1 MSTLLIKDADLVV
14 TMNDEREEI
23 ASCDVLVRDNAIA
36 EVGSNLEAEAD
47 ETIDARGCI
56 VTPGLINSHNHMW
69 GTLYRAWPELQ
80 DVHGDDWFAALARIW
95 HDRPVTP
102 EALYAGALANM
113 GQHVIIGGTTS
124 ADHHW
129 VYRNGVPKDFVD
141 RTIDAAR
148 AIGMRFHPSR
158 GCMTL
163 GEKAG
168 GNMPEILIESE
179 DEVLNH
185 AQDLI
190 DRFHDPEKYSMCR
203 IHLSPTGVYSDSE
216 TMFKEFRKLCD
227 VTPGTTLKVHLYNG
241 DGDKSALERYGVP
254 AMQVL
259 ERCGWEGPDTMY
271 YHFDTTDDN
280 ERRRAAEAGT
290 WISICLAVDLR
301 MGFLG
306 PGRGG
311 FPRVREIQEMGGNVC
326 FGTTNPAN
334 NESSCVLDD
343 MRVLMLAQRPLLD
356 EAERWIT
363 ARDVRWMAT
372 KGAAMGLGRDDLGSI
387 EPGMCADMA
396 VYDVTKID
404 MAGNHDPVV
413 FLYAHK
419 RETKAT
425 IINGEVVARDGRL
438 VNVDQDEIAR
448 NCNIEAK
455 KLVA

>member
-1 MSTLLIKDADLVV
+1 MA
-14 TMNDEREEI
+14 
-23 ASCDVLVRDNAIA
+23 
-36 EVGSNLEAEAD
+36 
-47 ETIDARGCI
+47 
-56 VTPGLINSHNHMW
+56 
-69 GTLYRAWPELQ
+69 
-80 DVHGDDWFAALARIW
+80 
-95 HDRPVTP
+95 
-102 EALYAGALANM
+102 
-113 GQHVIIGGTTS
+113 
-124 ADHHW
+124 
-129 VYRNGVPKDFVD
+129 
-141 RTIDAAR
+141 
-148 AIGMRFHPSR
+148 
-158 GCMTL
+158 
-163 GEKAG
+163 
-168 GNMPEILIESE
+168 
-179 DEVLNH
+179 
-185 AQDLI
+185 
-190 DRFHDPEKYSMCR
+190 
-203 IHLSPTGVYSDSE
+203 
-216 TMFKEFRKLCD
+216 
-227 VTPGTTLKVHLYNG
+227 
-241 DGDKSALERYGVP
+241 
-254 AMQVL
+254 
-259 ERCGWEGPDTMY
+259 WEGPDTMY

-363 ARDVRWMAT
+363 ARDVLWMAT